1 LSEPTSRRLERFRQN
16 EVLRAFAEGLPGPF
30 GFQCECADPRCS
42 ELVVVEAADVYA
54 VRANPRRL
62 VVTAGHETDQDR
74 VVLEYD
80 RYVIVELGKRSAA

>member
-1 LSEPTSRRLERFRQN
+1 
-16 EVLRAFAEGLPGPF
+16 VL
-30 GFQCECADPRCS
+30 
-42 ELVVVEAADVYA
+42 VEAADVYA